1 MIRFLTDTPWVLQA
15 VLILGGFLVGILTE
29 LILVRTFHT
38 LAKRTKSTWDDLLI
52 EGIHQMPIVW
62 ATAAGLWGAML
73 VRGVDPYIR
82 SILGKILTV
91 IIIGSLAL
99 VMVGGTVGTYAGLV
113 YGQNVD
119 PNYLGRSYAIENGL
133 HFGAATGAILVST
146 ALGLFNEIKTK
157 GR

>member
-1 MIRFLTDTPWVLQA
+1 MIEGGVYNWVLPMGRTVAGFVAGVMLGIFGGWAALIFNAMIGYPWA
-15 VLILGGFLVGILTE
+15 VDIHLNIYFVSIGLG
-29 LILVRTFHT
+29 
-38 LAKRTKSTWDDLLI
+38 
-52 EGIHQMPIVW
+52 
-62 ATAAGLWGAML
+62 AGLGAYVGWMN
-73 VRGVDPYIR
+73 
-82 SILGKILTV
+82 LTTPRHL
-91 IIIGSLAL
+91 IIGSLVL
-99 VMVGGTVGTYAGLV
+99 VMVGGIGGSYAGLV

>member
-1 MIRFLTDTPWVLQA
+1 MVEGGVYNWALPLGRTLVGFIVGVFLG
-15 VLILGGFLVGILTE
+15 ILGGWAA
-29 LILVRTFHT
+29 LIFN
-38 LAKRTKSTWDDLLI
+38 AMIGYPWAGD
-52 EGIHQMPIVW
+52 IHLNIYFVSIGLG
-62 ATAAGLWGAML
+62 AGLGAYVGWMN
-73 VRGVDPYIR
+73 
-82 SILGKILTV
+82 LTTTRYL
-91 IIIGSLAL
+91 IIGSLVL
-99 VMVGGTVGTYAGLV
+99 VVLGGIGGTYIGLV

>member
-1 MIRFLTDTPWVLQA
+1 MIEGGVYNWVLPIGRTL
-15 VLILGGFLVGILTE
+15 VGFVVGVMLGILGGWAA
-29 LILVRTFHT
+29 LIFNAMIGYPWAV
-38 LAKRTKSTWDDLLI
+38 D
-52 EGIHQMPIVW
+52 IHLNFYFVSIGLG
-62 ATAAGLWGAML
+62 AGLGAYVGWMN
-73 VRGVDPYIR
+73 
-82 SILGKILTV
+82 LTV
-91 IIIGSLAL
+91 PRYLIIGSLVL
-99 VMVGGTVGTYAGLV
+99 VMVGGIVGSYIGLV